1 MLLEF
6 LLMIK
11 RIIDISD
18 GAYVHLKHQQLVIEK
33 QGEIA
38 GQVPIEDLGVLILQ
52 HRAIVLTQQLIIAC
66 QKNKVVIVFCD
77 EKHLP
82 YSVILPIGEGH
93 TLHNKILKQQ
103 MAISEPTRKR
113 LWQQIVQH
121 KIKQQEQTLVMLNK
135 ESTRLNYL
143 SSQVKTGDS
152 GNCEAIAAQ
161 AYWKLLFGK
170 TFKRD
175 VDLDGINSL
184 LNYGYAIIR
193 AMVARS
199 ICGAG
204 LHPTLGLFHTNQY
217 NALCLAD
224 DLMEPFRPWV
234 DYVVYKMASTN
245 SDITINQQSK
255 QELLGLMGEA
265 VLYKKK
271 SMPFMVSLHYLMADL
286 KRCYSHGT
294 KTLPYPSLLT
304 RVTR

>member
-1 MLLEF
+1 
-6 LLMIK
+6 MIK

-18 GAYVHLKHQQLVIEK
+18 GAYVHLKNQQLVIEK
-33 QGEIA
+33 QGEVV

-52 HRAIVLTQQLIIAC
+52 HPAIVLTQQLIVAC

-82 YSVILPIGEGH
+82 YSLILPIGEGH

-113 LWQQIVQH
+113 LWQKIVQH
-121 KIKQQEQTLVMLNK
+121 KIKEQEQTLVMLNK
-135 ESTRLNYL
+135 ESTRLSFL
-143 SSQVKTGDS
+143 STQVKTGDS

-170 TFKRD
+170 AFKRD
-175 VDLDGINSL
+175 TDLDGVNSL

-193 AMVARS
+193 AAVARS

-204 LHPTLGLFHTNQY
+204 LHPTIGLFHTNQY

-234 DYVVYKMASTN
+234 DYVVYQMASTN
-245 SDITINQQSK
+245 SAVTINQQSK
-255 QELLGLMGEA
+255 HALLGLMSEA

-271 SMPFMVSLHYLMADL
+271 TMPFMVALHYLMADL
-286 KRCYSHGT
+286 KRCYSNGI
-294 KTLPYPSLLT
+294 KTLPYPLLLT
-304 RVTR
+304 RVPG

>member
-1 MLLEF
+1 
-6 LLMIK
+6 MIK
-11 RIIDISD
+11 RIIDVSEA
-18 GAYVHLKHQQLVIEK
+18 AYVRLKHQQLVIEK
-33 QGEIA
+33 QSEIV

-52 HRAIVLTQQLIIAC
+52 HPAIVLTQQLIVAC

-82 YSVILPIGEGH
+82 YSLILPIGEGH

-113 LWQQIVQH
+113 LWQKIVQH
-121 KIKQQEQTLVMLNK
+121 KIKEQEQTLVMLNK
-135 ESTRLNYL
+135 ESTRLSFL
-143 SSQVKTGDS
+143 STQVKTGDS

-170 TFKRD
+170 AFKRD
-175 VDLDGINSL
+175 TDLDGINSI

-193 AMVARS
+193 AAVARS

-234 DYVVYKMASTN
+234 DYVVYQMASTN
-245 SDITINQQSK
+245 SEVTINQQSK
-255 QELLGLMGEA
+255 QALLGLMSEA

-271 SMPFMVSLHYLMADL
+271 TMPFMVALHYLMADL
-286 KRCYSHGT
+286 KRCYSNGI
-294 KTLPYPSLLT
+294 KTLPYPLLLT
-304 RVTR
+304 RVPG

>member
-1 MLLEF
+1 MRLAL

-18 GAYVHLKHQQLVIEK
+18 GAYVHLKNQQLVIEK
-33 QGEIA
+33 QGEIV
-38 GQVPIEDLGVLILQ
+38 GQVPIEDLGILILQ
-52 HRAIVLTQQLIIAC
+52 HPAIVLTQQLIVAC

-82 YSVILPIGEGH
+82 YSLILPIGEGH

-103 MAISEPTRKR
+103 IAISEPTRKR
-113 LWQQIVQH
+113 LWQKIVQH

-135 ESTRLNYL
+135 ASIRLSFLST
-143 SSQVKTGDS
+143 QVKTGDS

-170 TFKRD
+170 AFKRD
-175 VDLDGINSL
+175 ADLDGVNSL

-193 AMVARS
+193 AAVARS

-204 LHPTLGLFHTNQY
+204 LHPALGLFHTNQY
-217 NALCLAD
+217 NSLCLAD
-224 DLMEPFRPWV
+224 DLMELFRPWV
-234 DYVVYKMASTN
+234 DYVVYQMASTN
-245 SDITINQQSK
+245 SEVTINQQSK
-255 QELLGLMGEA
+255 QALLGLMSEA

-271 SMPFMVSLHYLMADL
+271 RMPFMVALHYLMADL
-286 KRCYSHGT
+286 KRCYSHGI
-294 KTLPYPSLLT
+294 KTLPYPLLLT
-304 RVTR
+304 RVPG

>member
-1 MLLEF
+1 MPLVLSP
-6 LLMIK
+6 MIK
-11 RIIDISD
+11 RIIDVSEA
-18 GAYVHLKHQQLVIEK
+18 AYVCLKHQQLVIEK
-33 QGEIA
+33 QSEIV

-52 HRAIVLTQQLIIAC
+52 HPAIVLTQQLIVAC

-82 YSVILPIGEGH
+82 YSLILPIGEGH

-113 LWQQIVQH
+113 LWQKIVQH
-121 KIKQQEQTLVMLNK
+121 KIKEQEQTLVMLNK
-135 ESTRLNYL
+135 ESTRLSFL
-143 SSQVKTGDS
+143 STQVKTGDS

-170 TFKRD
+170 AFKRD
-175 VDLDGINSL
+175 ADLDGVNSL

-193 AMVARS
+193 AAVARS
-199 ICGAG
+199 VCGAG
-204 LHPTLGLFHTNQY
+204 LHPTIGLFHTNQY

-234 DYVVYKMASTN
+234 DYVVYQMASTN
-245 SDITINQQSK
+245 SEVTINQQSK
-255 QELLGLMGEA
+255 QALLGLMSEA

-271 SMPFMVSLHYLMADL
+271 TMPFMVALHYLMADL
-286 KRCYSHGT
+286 KRCYSDGI
-294 KTLPYPSLLT
+294 KTLPYPLLLT
-304 RVTR
+304 RVPG

>member
-1 MLLEF
+1 MPLVLWP
-6 LLMIK
+6 MIK
-11 RIIDISD
+11 RIIDISEA
-18 GAYVHLKHQQLVIEK
+18 AYVRLKHQQLVIEK
-33 QGEIA
+33 QSEIV

-52 HRAIVLTQQLIIAC
+52 HPAIVLTQQLIVAC

-103 MAISEPTRKR
+103 MAITEPTRKR
-113 LWQQIVQH
+113 LWQKIVQH
-121 KIKQQEQTLVMLNK
+121 KIKEQEQTLVMLNK
-135 ESTRLNYL
+135 ESTRLGFL
-143 SSQVKTGDS
+143 STQVKTGDS

-170 TFKRD
+170 AFKRD
-175 VDLDGINSL
+175 ADLDGVNSL

-193 AMVARS
+193 AAVARS
-199 ICGAG
+199 VCGAG
-204 LHPTLGLFHTNQY
+204 LHPTIGLFHTNQY

-234 DYVVYKMASTN
+234 DYVVYQMASTN
-245 SDITINQQSK
+245 SEVTINQQSK
-255 QELLGLMGEA
+255 RALLGLMSEA

-271 SMPFMVSLHYLMADL
+271 TMPFMVALHYLMADL
-286 KRCYSHGT
+286 KRCYSNGI
-294 KTLPYPSLLT
+294 KTLPFPLLLT
-304 RVTR
+304 RVPG

>member
-1 MLLEF
+1 MPLVLSP
-6 LLMIK
+6 MIK
-11 RIIDISD
+11 RIIDVSEA
-18 GAYVHLKHQQLVIEK
+18 AYVCLKHQQLVIEK
-33 QGEIA
+33 QSEIV

-52 HRAIVLTQQLIIAC
+52 HPAIVLTQQLIVAC

-82 YSVILPIGEGH
+82 YSLILPIGEGH

-113 LWQQIVQH
+113 LWQKIVQH
-121 KIKQQEQTLVMLNK
+121 KIKEQEQTLVMLNK
-135 ESTRLNYL
+135 ESTRLSFL
-143 SSQVKTGDS
+143 STQVKTGDS

-170 TFKRD
+170 AFKRD
-175 VDLDGINSL
+175 ADLDGVNSL

-193 AMVARS
+193 AAVARS
-199 ICGAG
+199 VCGAG
-204 LHPTLGLFHTNQY
+204 LHPTIGLFHTNQY

-234 DYVVYKMASTN
+234 DYVVYQMASTN
-245 SDITINQQSK
+245 SEVTINQQSK
-255 QELLGLMGEA
+255 QALLGLMSEA

-271 SMPFMVSLHYLMADL
+271 TMPFMVALHYLMADL
-286 KRCYSHGT
+286 KRCYSNGI
-294 KTLPYPSLLT
+294 KTLPYPLLLT
-304 RVTR
+304 RVPG

>member
-1 MLLEF
+1 
-6 LLMIK
+6 MIK

-18 GAYVHLKHQQLVIEK
+18 GAYVHLKNQQLVIEK
-33 QGEIA
+33 QGEVV

-52 HRAIVLTQQLIIAC
+52 HPAIVLTQQLIVAC

-82 YSVILPIGEGH
+82 YSLILPIGEGH

-113 LWQQIVQH
+113 LWQKIVQH
-121 KIKQQEQTLVMLNK
+121 KIKEQEQTLVLLNK
-135 ESTRLNYL
+135 KSTRLKFL
-143 SSQVKTGDS
+143 STQVKTGDS

-170 TFKRD
+170 AFKRD
-175 VDLDGINSL
+175 ADLDGVNSL

-193 AMVARS
+193 AAVARS
-199 ICGAG
+199 VCGAG
-204 LHPTLGLFHTNQY
+204 LHPTIGLFHTNQY

-234 DYVVYKMASTN
+234 DYVVYQMASTN
-245 SDITINQQSK
+245 SEVTINQQSK
-255 QELLGLMGEA
+255 QALLGLMSEA

-271 SMPFMVSLHYLMADL
+271 TMPFMVALHYLMADL
-286 KRCYSHGT
+286 KRCYSDGI
-294 KTLPYPSLLT
+294 KTLPYPLLLT
-304 RVTR
+304 RVPG

>member
-1 MLLEF
+1 
-6 LLMIK
+6 MIK

-18 GAYVHLKHQQLVIEK
+18 GAYVHLKNQQLVIEK
-33 QGEIA
+33 QSEIV

-52 HRAIVLTQQLIIAC
+52 HPAIVLTQQLIVAC

-82 YSVILPIGEGH
+82 YSLILPIGEGH

-113 LWQQIVQH
+113 LWQKIVQH
-121 KIKQQEQTLVMLNK
+121 KIKEQEQTLVMLNK
-135 ESTRLNYL
+135 TSTRLKFL
-143 SSQVKTGDS
+143 STQVKTGDS

-170 TFKRD
+170 AFKRD
-175 VDLDGINSL
+175 ADLDGVNTL

-193 AMVARS
+193 AAVARS
-199 ICGAG
+199 VCGAG
-204 LHPTLGLFHTNQY
+204 LHPTIGLFHTNQY

-234 DYVVYKMASTN
+234 DYVVYQMASTN
-245 SDITINQQSK
+245 SEVTINQQSK
-255 QELLGLMGEA
+255 QTLLGLMSEA

-271 SMPFMVSLHYLMADL
+271 TMPFMVALNYLMADL
-286 KRCYSHGT
+286 KRCYSDGI
-294 KTLPYPSLLT
+294 KTLPYPLLLT
-304 RVTR
+304 RVPG

>member
-1 MLLEF
+1 MPLVLSP
-6 LLMIK
+6 MIK
-11 RIIDISD
+11 RIIDISEA
-18 GAYVHLKHQQLVIEK
+18 AYVRLKHQQLVIEK
-33 QGEIA
+33 QSEIV

-52 HRAIVLTQQLIIAC
+52 HPAIVLTQQLIVAC

-82 YSVILPIGEGH
+82 YSLILPIGEGH

-113 LWQQIVQH
+113 LWQKIVQH
-121 KIKQQEQTLVMLNK
+121 KIKEQEQTLVMLNK
-135 ESTRLNYL
+135 ESTRLSFL
-143 SSQVKTGDS
+143 STQVKTGDS

-170 TFKRD
+170 GFKRD
-175 VDLDGINSL
+175 ADLDGVNSL

-193 AMVARS
+193 AAVARS
-199 ICGAG
+199 VCGAG
-204 LHPTLGLFHTNQY
+204 LHPTIGLFHTNQY

-234 DYVVYKMASTN
+234 DYVVYQMASTN
-245 SDITINQQSK
+245 SEVTINQQSK
-255 QELLGLMGEA
+255 QALLGLMSEA

-271 SMPFMVSLHYLMADL
+271 TMPFMVALNYLMADL
-286 KRCYSHGT
+286 KRCYSDGI
-294 KTLPYPSLLT
+294 KTLPYPLLLT
-304 RVTR
+304 RVPG

>member
-1 MLLEF
+1 MRLAL

-18 GAYVHLKHQQLVIEK
+18 GAYVHLKNQQLVIEK
-33 QGEIA
+33 QGEIV
-38 GQVPIEDLGVLILQ
+38 GQVPIEDLGILILQ
-52 HRAIVLTQQLIIAC
+52 HPAIVLTQQLIVAC

-82 YSVILPIGEGH
+82 YSLILPIGEGH

-113 LWQQIVQH
+113 LWQKIVQH
-121 KIKQQEQTLVMLNK
+121 KIKEQEQTLVMLNK
-135 ESTRLNYL
+135 ASIRLSFLST
-143 SSQVKTGDS
+143 QVKTGDS

-170 TFKRD
+170 AFKRD
-175 VDLDGINSL
+175 ADLDGVNSL

-193 AMVARS
+193 AAVARS

-204 LHPTLGLFHTNQY
+204 LHPALGLFHTNQY
-217 NALCLAD
+217 NSLCLAD

-234 DYVVYKMASTN
+234 DYVVYQMASTN
-245 SDITINQQSK
+245 SEVTINQQSK
-255 QELLGLMGEA
+255 QALLGLMSEA

-271 SMPFMVSLHYLMADL
+271 RMPFMVALHYLMADL
-286 KRCYSHGT
+286 KRCYSHGI
-294 KTLPYPSLLT
+294 KTLPYPLLLT
-304 RVTR
+304 RVPG

>member
-1 MLLEF
+1 
-6 LLMIK
+6 MIK
-11 RIIDISD
+11 RIIDVSEA
-18 GAYVHLKHQQLVIEK
+18 AYVCLKHQQLVIEK
-33 QGEIA
+33 QSEIV

-52 HRAIVLTQQLIIAC
+52 HPAIVLTQQLIVAC

-82 YSVILPIGEGH
+82 YSLILPIGEGH

-113 LWQQIVQH
+113 LWQKIVQH
-121 KIKQQEQTLVMLNK
+121 KIKEQEQTLVMLNK
-135 ESTRLNYL
+135 ESTRLSFL
-143 SSQVKTGDS
+143 STQVKTGDS

-170 TFKRD
+170 AFKRD
-175 VDLDGINSL
+175 ADLDGVNSL

-193 AMVARS
+193 AAVARS
-199 ICGAG
+199 VCGAG
-204 LHPTLGLFHTNQY
+204 LHPTIGLFHTNQY

-234 DYVVYKMASTN
+234 DYVVYQMASTN
-245 SDITINQQSK
+245 SEVTINQQSK
-255 QELLGLMGEA
+255 QTLLGLMSEA

-271 SMPFMVSLHYLMADL
+271 TMPFMVALNYLMADL
-286 KRCYSHGT
+286 KRCYSDGI
-294 KTLPYPSLLT
+294 KTLPYPLLLT
-304 RVTR
+304 RVPG

>member
-1 MLLEF
+1 MPLVLSP
-6 LLMIK
+6 MIK
-11 RIIDISD
+11 RIIDIS
-18 GAYVHLKHQQLVIEK
+18 GAAYVRLKHQQLVIEK
-33 QGEIA
+33 QSEIV

-52 HRAIVLTQQLIIAC
+52 HPAIVLTQQLIVAC

-82 YSVILPIGEGH
+82 YSLILPIGEGH

-113 LWQQIVQH
+113 LWQKIVQH
-121 KIKQQEQTLVMLNK
+121 KIKEQEQTLVMLNK
-135 ESTRLNYL
+135 ESTRLSFL
-143 SSQVKTGDS
+143 STQVKTGDS

-170 TFKRD
+170 AFKRD
-175 VDLDGINSL
+175 ADLDGVNSL

-193 AMVARS
+193 AAVARS
-199 ICGAG
+199 VCGAG
-204 LHPTLGLFHTNQY
+204 LHPTIGLFHTNQY

-234 DYVVYKMASTN
+234 DYVVYQMASTN
-245 SDITINQQSK
+245 SEVTINQQSK
-255 QELLGLMGEA
+255 QALLGLMSEA

-271 SMPFMVSLHYLMADL
+271 TMPFMVALHYLMADL
-286 KRCYSHGT
+286 KRCYSNGI
-294 KTLPYPSLLT
+294 KTLPYPLLLT
-304 RVTR
+304 RVPG

>member
-1 MLLEF
+1 MPLVLLP
-6 LLMIK
+6 MIK

-18 GAYVHLKHQQLVIEK
+18 KAYVHLKHQQLVIEK
-33 QGEIA
+33 QSEIV

-52 HRAIVLTQQLIIAC
+52 HPAIVLTQQLIVAC
-66 QKNKVVIVFCD
+66 QKNKVVIIFCD

-143 SSQVKTGDS
+143 STQVKTSDT

-170 TFKRD
+170 AFKRD
-175 VDLDGINSL
+175 ADLDGINSI

-193 AMVARS
+193 AAVARS

-245 SDITINQQSK
+245 NDLTIDQQSK
-255 QELLGLMGEA
+255 QVLLGLMSES

-271 SMPFMVSLHYLMADL
+271 AMPFMVALHYLMADL
-286 KRCYSHGT
+286 KRCYSNGI
-294 KTLPYPSLLT
+294 KTLPYPLLLT
-304 RVTR
+304 RVPR

>member
-1 MLLEF
+1 MPLVLSP
-6 LLMIK
+6 MIK
-11 RIIDISD
+11 RIIDISEA
-18 GAYVHLKHQQLVIEK
+18 AYVRLKHQQLVIEK
-33 QGEIA
+33 QSEIV

-52 HRAIVLTQQLIIAC
+52 HPAIVLTQQLIVAC

-82 YSVILPIGEGH
+82 YSLILPIGEGH

-113 LWQQIVQH
+113 LWQKIVQH
-121 KIKQQEQTLVMLNK
+121 KIKEQEQTLVMLNK
-135 ESTRLNYL
+135 ESTRLSFL
-143 SSQVKTGDS
+143 STQVKTGDS

-170 TFKRD
+170 AFKRD
-175 VDLDGINSL
+175 ADLDGVNSL

-193 AMVARS
+193 AAVARS
-199 ICGAG
+199 VCGAG
-204 LHPTLGLFHTNQY
+204 LHPTIGLFHTNQY

-234 DYVVYKMASTN
+234 DYVVYQMASTN
-245 SDITINQQSK
+245 SEVTINQQSK
-255 QELLGLMGEA
+255 QALLGLMSEA

-271 SMPFMVSLHYLMADL
+271 TMPFMVALHYLMADL
-286 KRCYSHGT
+286 KRCYSNGI
-294 KTLPYPSLLT
+294 KTLPYPLLLT
-304 RVTR
+304 RVPG

>member
-1 MLLEF
+1 MPLVLSP
-6 LLMIK
+6 MIK
-11 RIIDISD
+11 RIIDISEA
-18 GAYVHLKHQQLVIEK
+18 AYVRLKHQQLVIEK
-33 QGEIA
+33 QSEIV

-52 HRAIVLTQQLIIAC
+52 HPAIVLTQQLIVAC

-82 YSVILPIGEGH
+82 YSLILPIGEGH

-113 LWQQIVQH
+113 LWQKIVQH
-121 KIKQQEQTLVMLNK
+121 KIKEQEQTLVMLNK
-135 ESTRLNYL
+135 ESTRLSFL
-143 SSQVKTGDS
+143 STQVKTGDS

-170 TFKRD
+170 AFKRD
-175 VDLDGINSL
+175 ADLDGVNSL

-193 AMVARS
+193 AAVARS
-199 ICGAG
+199 VCGAG
-204 LHPTLGLFHTNQY
+204 LHPTIGLFHTNQY

-234 DYVVYKMASTN
+234 DYVVYQMASTN
-245 SDITINQQSK
+245 NAVTINQQSK
-255 QELLGLMGEA
+255 QALLGLMSEA

-271 SMPFMVSLHYLMADL
+271 TMPFMVALHYLMADL
-286 KRCYSHGT
+286 KRCYSNGI
-294 KTLPYPSLLT
+294 KTLPYPLLLT
-304 RVTR
+304 RVPG

>member
-1 MLLEF
+1 MPLVLWP
-6 LLMIK
+6 MIK
-11 RIIDISD
+11 RIIDISEA
-18 GAYVHLKHQQLVIEK
+18 AYVRLKHQQLVIEK
-33 QGEIA
+33 QSEIV

-52 HRAIVLTQQLIIAC
+52 HPAIVLTQQLIVAC

-82 YSVILPIGEGH
+82 YSLILPIGEGH

-103 MAISEPTRKR
+103 IAISEPTRKR

-121 KIKQQEQTLVMLNK
+121 KIKEQEQTLVMLNK

-143 SSQVKTGDS
+143 TTQVKTGDS

-170 TFKRD
+170 AFKRD
-175 VDLDGINSL
+175 ADLDGVNSL

-193 AMVARS
+193 AAVARS

-204 LHPTLGLFHTNQY
+204 LHPALGLFHTNQY
-217 NALCLAD
+217 NSLCLAD
-224 DLMEPFRPWV
+224 DLMEPFRPWI
-234 DYVVYKMASTN
+234 DYVVYQMASTN
-245 SDITINQQSK
+245 SEVTINQQSK
-255 QELLGLMGEA
+255 QALLGLMSEA

-271 SMPFMVSLHYLMADL
+271 TMPFMVALNYLMADL
-286 KRCYSHGT
+286 KRCYSDGI
-294 KTLPYPSLLT
+294 KTLPYPLLLT
-304 RVTR
+304 RVPG

>member
-1 MLLEF
+1 MPLVLSP
-6 LLMIK
+6 MIK

-18 GAYVHLKHQQLVIEK
+18 AAYVRLKHQQLVIEK
-33 QGEIA
+33 QSEIV

-52 HRAIVLTQQLIIAC
+52 HPAIVLTQQLIVAC

-82 YSVILPIGEGH
+82 YSLILPIGEGH

-113 LWQQIVQH
+113 LWQKIVQH
-121 KIKQQEQTLVMLNK
+121 KIKEQEQTLVMLNK
-135 ESTRLNYL
+135 ESTRLSFL
-143 SSQVKTGDS
+143 STQVKTGDS

-170 TFKRD
+170 AFKRD
-175 VDLDGINSL
+175 ADLDGVNSL

-193 AMVARS
+193 AAVARS
-199 ICGAG
+199 VCGAG
-204 LHPTLGLFHTNQY
+204 LHPTIGLFHTNQY

-234 DYVVYKMASTN
+234 DYVVYQMASTN
-245 SDITINQQSK
+245 SEVTINQQSK
-255 QELLGLMGEA
+255 QALLGLMSEA

-271 SMPFMVSLHYLMADL
+271 TMPFMVALHYLMADL
-286 KRCYSHGT
+286 KRCYSNGI
-294 KTLPYPSLLT
+294 KTLPYPLLLT
-304 RVTR
+304 RVPG

>member
-1 MLLEF
+1 MPLVLWP
-6 LLMIK
+6 MIK
-11 RIIDISD
+11 RIIDISEA
-18 GAYVHLKHQQLVIEK
+18 AYVRLKHQQLVIEK
-33 QGEIA
+33 QSEIV

-52 HRAIVLTQQLIIAC
+52 HPAIVLTQQLIVAC

-82 YSVILPIGEGH
+82 YSLILPIGEGH

-113 LWQQIVQH
+113 LWQKIVQH
-121 KIKQQEQTLVMLNK
+121 KIKEQEQTLVMLNK
-135 ESTRLNYL
+135 ESTRLSFL
-143 SSQVKTGDS
+143 STQVKTGDS

-170 TFKRD
+170 AFKRD
-175 VDLDGINSL
+175 ADSDGVNSL

-193 AMVARS
+193 AAVARS
-199 ICGAG
+199 VCGAG
-204 LHPTLGLFHTNQY
+204 LHPTIGLFHTNQY

-234 DYVVYKMASTN
+234 DYVVYQMASTN
-245 SDITINQQSK
+245 SEVTINQQSK
-255 QELLGLMGEA
+255 QALLGLMSEA

-271 SMPFMVSLHYLMADL
+271 TMPFMVALNYLMADL
-286 KRCYSHGT
+286 KRCYSDGI
-294 KTLPYPSLLT
+294 KTLPYPLLLT
-304 RVTR
+304 RVPG

>member
-1 MLLEF
+1 MRLVLLP
-6 LLMIK
+6 MIK

-33 QGEIA
+33 HGKIA
-38 GQVPIEDLGVLILQ
+38 GQVPIEDLGILILQ
-52 HRAIVLTQQLIIAC
+52 HPAIVLTQQLIVTC

-82 YSVILPIGEGH
+82 YSLILPIGEGH

-113 LWQQIVQH
+113 LWQKIVQH
-121 KIKQQEQTLVMLNK
+121 KIKQQEQTLVMLDK
-135 ESTRLNYL
+135 VSTRLSFL
-143 SSQVKTGDS
+143 STQVKTGDS

-170 TFKRD
+170 AFKRD
-175 VDLDGINSL
+175 ADLDGVNSL
-184 LNYGYAIIR
+184 LNYGYAIVR
-193 AMVARS
+193 AAVARS

-204 LHPTLGLFHTNQY
+204 LHPALGLFHTNQY
-217 NALCLAD
+217 NSLCLAD

-234 DYVVYKMASTN
+234 DYVVYQMASTN
-245 SDITINQQSK
+245 SEVTINQQSK
-255 QELLGLMGEA
+255 QALLGLMSEA

-271 SMPFMVSLHYLMADL
+271 RMPFMVALHYLMADL
-286 KRCYSHGT
+286 KRCYSHGI
-294 KTLPYPSLLT
+294 KTLPYPLLLT
-304 RVTR
+304 RVPG